1 MTTSNHLAIAERL
14 KSLRLYGCL
23 QNLETIQ
30 QDDVL
35 QAQLLQL
42 LQMEETE
49 RHRRTLTQRLSA
61 TRIQDL
67 EPVSGF
73 DWSWPE
79 EIDRSQI
86 ADLLTFEFL
95 KQKTNIVFLGTAG
108 LGKTMLA
115 QNLVHEAARKGHS
128 AMFIEAVELLGQLL
142 SEDSRT
148 GLDRLLKKFA
158 KPALLAIDEVGY
170 LSYDSRH
177 ADLLLRVIHM
187 RHKQGS
193 TAITTNRP
201 FSEWVEMFPNAAS
214 VTALVDRLTE
224 NCEVVQI
231 KGRSYRGKRALE
243 RNAARKQKS
252 SLAKSKL
259 NSAKKLSNPD

>member
-1 MTTSNHLAIAERL
+1 MKNFNHLPLLERL
-14 KSLRLYGCL
+14 NALHMYGCAA
-23 QNLETIQ
+23 NIETIKK
-30 QDDVL
+30 DDELCAHLVK
-35 QAQLLQL
+35 LLEF
-42 LQMEETE
+42 EELE
-49 RHRRTLTQRLSA
+49 RHRRLLEKRISA
-61 TRIQDL
+61 TRIRDL

-79 EIDRSQI
+79 EIDKALI
-86 ADLLTFEFL
+86 TELMTFEFL
-95 KQKTNIVFLGTAG
+95 KQKTNIVFLGSSG

-115 QNLVHEAARKGHS
+115 QNLVHEAARKGHH
-128 AMFIEAVELLGQLL
+128 AMFIEAVDLLGQLL

-148 GLDRLLKKFA
+148 GLDRLLRKYA

-187 RHKQGS
+187 RHKMGS

-201 FSEWVEMFPNAAS
+201 FSEWIEMFPNAAS

-224 NCEVVQI
+224 NCEVIQI
-231 KGRSYRGKRALE
+231 KGNSYRGKRALE
-243 RNAARKQKS
+243 RNTAKRAKQTEKR
-252 SLAKSKL
+252 SKTRD
-259 NSAKKLSNPD
+259 N